1 MTKIYKSASVEET
14 ERIAQEL
21 ASELKENSVVAYFGG
36 LGMGKTAFT
45 RGLAKGLFIDDHVSS
60 PTFALVN
67 EYGDKKKLYHFDMY
81 RISGYED
88 LYSTGYYDYLD
99 SGAVLA
105 IEWSENIEDE
115 LPEDAV
121 RIYFERGESEN
132 ERIITVK
139 DGINEYIG
147 D

>member
-45 RGLAKGLFIDDHVSS
+45 RGLAKGLCIDDHVSS

-67 EYGDKKKLYHFDMY
+67 EYGEKKKLYHFDMY